1 MSKDTRE
8 LVLNH
13 RDYARYCKVE
23 KITLL
28 VAHDTNATDDAL
40 SDVLETIRKHESHIN
55 IIDYDGKDIV
65 LVTDSD
71 GATPSDIK
79 IDKL

>member
-1 MSKDTRE
+1 MSSFE
-8 LVLNH
+8 
-13 RDYARYCKVE
+13 RYCKVE

-40 SDVLETIRKHESHIN
+40 SDVLQTIRKYESHIN

-65 LVTDSD
+65 MVTDSD
-71 GATPSDIK
+71 GALSTGLTVE
-79 IDKL
+79 KL

>member
-1 MSKDTRE
+1 MSSFE
-8 LVLNH
+8 
-13 RDYARYCKVE
+13 RYCKVE

-40 SDVLETIRKHESHIN
+40 SDVLDCVKKYESHIN

-65 LVTDSD
+65 MVTDSD
-71 GATPSDIK
+71 GALSTGVTVE
-79 IDKL
+79 KL

>member
-1 MSKDTRE
+1 MS
-8 LVLNH
+8 
-13 RDYARYCKVE
+13 DYERQCKVE

-40 SDVLETIRKHESHIN
+40 SDVLETIRKYESHIN

-65 LVTDSD
+65 LVTDAKD
-71 GATPSDIK
+71 DVTIK
-79 IDKL
+79 EL

>member
-1 MSKDTRE
+1 MS
-8 LVLNH
+8 
-13 RDYARYCKVE
+13 DYERYCKVE

-40 SDVLETIRKHESHIN
+40 SDVLQTIKKYESHIN

-65 LVTDSD
+65 LDN
-71 GATPSDIK
+71 
-79 IDKL
+79 